1 MNISIPD
8 QMHRAVLKII
18 QFNSHVR
25 SIFFLVSKM
34 HPEFLFTVLL
44 PCVVGTVYPFHG
56 GNQVLAGLM
65 DVKAW
70 FPEGGTDFSFG

>member
-18 QFNSHVR
+18 QLNSHVR
-25 SIFFLVSKM
+25 SIFFLILRNA
-34 HPEFLFTVLL
+34 PECLFTVLL

-56 GNQVLAGLM
+56 GNQVLAGLL
-65 DVKAW
+65 DVNAW
-70 FPEGGTDFSFG
+70 FPEGSTDFSFG

>member
-8 QMHRAVLKII
+8 QMHKAVLKII

-25 SIFFLVSKM
+25 SIFFFSLKSA
-34 HPEFLFTVLL
+34 PGTVLL
-44 PCVVGTVYPFHG
+44 LCVVGTVYPFHG

-65 DVKAW
+65 DVNAW
-70 FPEGGTDFSFG
+70 FPDGRTDFSVG